1 MTQALLLRDVALKK
15 SGLSLT
21 LSVPEGQAVGIVGPA
36 ASGKSFLLR
45 VMAGLETPVRGEVQR
60 KGRVLLAG
68 GLPRRARPQS
78 LARSGK
84 NSPSQATDALMA
96 TGLWDVRHHSI
107 SDLTPGQLAACEL
120 LPVLTGEAAI
130 LAIDGQ
136 LDDLDPW
143 ALRTTLDHL
152 RNLMKTG
159 ATVLAATNRPDIVA
173 QLDVVVA
180 LAKSEI
186 RFAGLISDLL
196 REGPQ
201 HHLEVKAENQSGVR
215 ALVEPFEVSVRERE
229 DGVVLQASEG
239 QALAARL
246 LLEGYG
252 NVKFVVVRQPTVEE
266 ALFELLK

>member
-1 MTQALLLRDVALKK
+1 
-15 SGLSLT
+15 
-21 LSVPEGQAVGIVGPA
+21 
-36 ASGKSFLLR
+36 
-45 VMAGLETPVRGEVQR
+45 
-60 KGRVLLAG
+60 
-68 GLPRRARPQS
+68 
-78 LARSGK
+78 
-84 NSPSQATDALMA
+84 MA
-96 TGLWDVRHHSI
+96 TGVWDVRHHSI

-130 LAIDGQ
+130 IAIDGQ

-152 RNLMKTG
+152 RSLMKLG
-159 ATVLAATNRPDIVA
+159 ATVLVATNRPDVVS
-173 QLDVVVA
+173 QMDVVIA
-180 LAKSEI
+180 LSKSEI

-201 HHLEVKAENQSGVR
+201 HHVEVKAENQAGVR

-266 ALFELLK
+266 ALVELLR